1 MKTTV
6 LLHADEIAR
15 VLDRLACQIMERH
28 GDCEQTVLLGIQRR
42 GVDLVRLG
50 KVLKTSQGKLPFGT
64 RINLYSGRLDHDAR
78 PPHHRRVQHHHTSRQ

>member
-28 GDCEQTVLLGIQRR
+28 GCLL
-42 GVDLVRLG
+42 
-50 KVLKTSQGKLPFGT
+50 
-64 RINLYSGRLDHDAR
+64 Y
-78 PPHHRRVQHHHTSRQ
+78 TSRCV

>member
-1 MKTTV
+1 MPTR
-6 LLHADEIAR
+6 IAR

-42 GVDLVRLG
+42 GVDLAVRLG
-50 KVLKTSQGKLPFGT
+50 KVLEDKLGRKLPFGT
-64 RINLYSGRLDHDAR
+64 LDINLYRSNDLDHDAR